1 MANFTEEQLNRML
14 QAASKQMST
23 TPAELKQKLK
33 SNDLQHL
40 LRGMSR
46 TDAAKVEQ
54 ILGDPALTK
63 RLLATPQAQE
73 ILQKLMKERR

>member
-33 SNDLQHL
+33 NNDLQLL

-54 ILGDPALTK
+54 ILGDSALTK

-73 ILQKLMKERR
+73 ILQKLMKESR